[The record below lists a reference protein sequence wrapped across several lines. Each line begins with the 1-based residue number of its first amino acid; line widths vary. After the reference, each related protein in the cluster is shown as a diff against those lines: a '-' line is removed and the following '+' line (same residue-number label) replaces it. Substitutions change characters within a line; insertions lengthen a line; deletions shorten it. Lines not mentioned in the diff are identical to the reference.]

1 MRYQTPGLIIVSFV
15 FISIGFFVQQ
25 KSAEPEISDY
35 TTDEYIPANVRQP
48 LIANIIGMSR
58 PEFSLLDIDGK
69 LQNVNQWDGKVLL
82 LNFWATWCLPCL
94 EEIPDLVSLQSKYK
108 KDKLQLVGIA
118 LQKPDGLA
126 EFMLKYNMNYPV
138 LAGEAPVIVI
148 AEMYGNLIGAL
159 PYTAI
164 VDQAGTVVYTK
175 AGPIVADEIETLLKE
190 LL

>member
-1 MRYQTPGLIIVSFV
+1 MRYQTPGLIIVSII
-15 FISIGFFVQQ
+15 FIGIGFFVQQ
-25 KSAEPEISDY
+25 KSDEPEIINFL
-35 TTDEYIPANVRQP
+35 TDENISSKVRQP
-48 LIANIIGMSR
+48 LIANIIGKSR
-58 PEFSLLDIDGK
+58 PEFSLLDVDGN
-69 LQNVNQWDGKVLL
+69 LQNVIQWDGKVLL

-94 EEIPDLVSLQSKYK
+94 KEIPDLVSLQEKYK
-108 KDKLQLVGIA
+108 DEELQLVGIA

-126 EFMLKYNMNYPV
+126 NFMREYNINYPV

-164 VDQAGTVVYTK
+164 IDRAGTIVYTK
-175 AGPIVADEIETLLKE
+175 AGPIVADEVETLIKE

>member
-1 MRYQTPGLIIVSFV
+1 MKFQTPGLILVSII

-25 KSAEPEISDY
+25 KSEEPAISDY
-35 TTDEYIPANVRQP
+35 PTNEYSPAKVSAP

-58 PEFSLLDIDGK
+58 PEFSLLDVDEK
-69 LQNVNQWDGKVLL
+69 LQNVKQWDGKVLL

-94 EEIPDLVSLQSKYK
+94 KEIPDLVSLQSKYK
-108 KDKLQLVGIA
+108 DELQIVGIA

-126 EFMLKYNMNYPV
+126 DFMREYNMNYPV

-148 AEMYGNLIGAL
+148 AEMYGNTIGAL

-164 VDQAGTVVYTK
+164 VDRAGTIVYTM
-175 AGPIVADEIETLLKE
+175 AGPIVADDVETIVKE